1 MSQNDLTTSINI
13 NAGGN
18 FGRQMRVNEDR
29 WKRFSKTGQRQMGV
43 LRRSVSSFGNGLD
56 KLGNRYTALL
66 TGAAGAGTAKFLVS
80 LERRFTRL
88 GIQANIGAEAIDEL
102 KKKIYETAQS
112 PDIRVDPSQIT
123 SAIESIVEKT
133 GDLDF
138 AEANIRNIGLAIQA
152 TGAEGTS
159 IGEVLGEF
167 QKMGIVLE
175 KDVLTALDTLNV
187 QGKEGAFTLQNIAA
201 LGPRVVTA
209 YTSMG
214 RQGIPAIRE
223 MGAALQV
230 IRQGTG
236 SSEMAATAFEAL
248 MRTLSDSKKID
259 MLKSGGIKIF
269 DAEALS
275 RGEEVL
281 RPINEIMVDIIK
293 KTQGKK
299 TLLSTVFDA
308 EAMRAFNSST
318 AEFQRTG
325 GLESLDKFMNVHADG
340 TTTLEDSTRAA
351 NDAAGAMRNLYTAWQ
366 QFADS
371 NLTTYIQSLADTI
384 NDIDKET
391 LDMLI
396 KGAAGLVAVGGTAIL
411 ARKLYKGGKG
421 ISDFVKGSKAKA
433 AMGGALGG
441 MDGVTPVYVVNM
453 GGKGM
458 GGMLGGK
465 GKKGFKPA
473 AKLGRFESA
482 RAMSKLSNIG
492 KLGLATTGVAGL
504 SVAGA
509 GAGGYGAGKVIYDN
523 ALEGT
528 EFADALGR
536 SIAKALA
543 LFGNDNA
550 QAALSAE
557 KRSQLQIEVTDK
569 RVQVKNIQSDDM
581 DINVDTGP
589 TVGNL

>member
-248 MRTLSDSKKID
+248 MRTLSDAKKID

-421 ISDFVKGSKAKA
+421 ISDFVKGSKAKS

-453 GGKGM
+453 R
-458 GGMLGGK
+458 GGMDPTGMDP
-465 GKKGFKPA
+465 KKKPKVKKPNRRQMLRA
-473 AKLGRFESA
+473 APNMKTIA
-482 RAMSKLSNIG
+482 AM
-492 KLGLATTGVAGL
+492 
-504 SVAGA
+504 GA
-509 GAGGYGAGKVIYDN
+509 GAMGTAGLAVGAAGLAGYGAGKVIYDN